1 MEFLFN
7 RWAEA
12 YPQKMGKLIHEEL
25 SRKIIGAAMD
35 VLNQIKPG
43 LDEKLSER
51 ALVVEL
57 RKRGHAVESQKK
69 FPASC

>member
-7 RWAEA
+7 RGAEA

-35 VLNQIKPG
+35 VFN
-43 LDEKLSER
+43 
-51 ALVVEL
+51 
-57 RKRGHAVESQKK
+57 
-69 FPASC
+69 